1 MQQLAKIGRTG
12 AITFIISSMVGTGVF
27 TSLGYQLNGT
37 TDLFAIVM
45 LWVVGAAIAL
55 SGALVYGELGV
66 VMPRSG
72 GEYNY
77 LSVIYHPAIGFMA
90 GFISLT
96 IGFAAPAAFSSLI
109 FGSYIH
115 EIFPIVSAG
124 HLAVFLITMVTVIHC
139 IGIKQGVR
147 FQTVSTIINV
157 TFILLFIVCGFVLR
171 SSNLH
176 VSFLPTSGSL
186 KNIFSQ
192 PFAISLI
199 YVYYAYSGWNAA
211 AYISSEVKNAQSRLP
226 MILVTGTLFVAFLYI
241 LLNMTFLMT
250 APIAELKGNE
260 KVGLISAVHLFGN
273 SGGKIVGIMIAL
285 LLLASVSSM
294 MFAGPRIIQVMG
306 EDSRL
311 LKFCSLRRPNGV
323 PWVAIV
329 LQAAISVSMILWL
342 NPEVIIN
349 YVGFTL
355 NLCCFL
361 AVAGVFVHR
370 IRFPGAERPYKTWGY
385 PLTPLIFLAIM
396 VFTMWYMIANRPTIA
411 LWGFATAAAGIAV
424 YCIDKVCFK
433 ERGMVQK
440 TTLDEAGTADKS

>member
-90 GFISLT
+90 GFISLS

-109 FGSYIH
+109 FGAYIN
-115 EIFPIVSAG
+115 EIAPIMSAK
-124 HLAVFLITMVTVIHC
+124 HFAISLIGLVTLIHC

-147 FQTVSTIINV
+147 FQTISTIVNV
-157 TFILLFIVCGFVLR
+157 TFILLFIICGFVLR
-171 SSNLH
+171 SPDLH
-176 VSFLPTSGSL
+176 ISFLPSSGSF

-211 AYISSEVKNAQSRLP
+211 AYISNEVKNAQTRLP

-311 LKFCSLRRPNGV
+311 LRFCSLRRSNGV

-329 LQAAISVSMILWL
+329 LQAAISISMVLWL

-370 IRFPGAERPYKTWGY
+370 FRFPGAERPYKTWGY

-396 VFTMWYMIANRPTIA
+396 AFTMWYMIANRPTIA
-411 LWGFATAAAGIAV
+411 LWGFATAATGVAV
-424 YCIDKVCFK
+424 YCLDKVFYK
-433 ERGMVQK
+433 KRENVRI
-440 TTLDEAGTADKS
+440 TNS